1 MSKLKPCEEAVDHE
15 APNGERERTGEVEKE
30 RERLEERGGEIDE
43 MGDGGRERQ
52 RERPRAPRHQTCG
65 GRSHLGSVSP
75 IPGSSADVT
84 WIRDELTQLN
94 PSKFLTHKIMSK
106 GKWPV

>member
-52 RERPRAPRHQTCG
+52 REREAKSTKAPDMWGKKPSWKCISNPR
-65 GRSHLGSVSP
+65 
-75 IPGSSADVT
+75 
-84 WIRDELTQLN
+84 QL
-94 PSKFLTHKIMSK
+94 S
-106 GKWPV
+106 

>member
-43 MGDGGRERQ
+43 MGDGGRETQ
-52 RERPRAPRHQTCG
+52 RERGQEHQGTRHVGEEAILEVYLQSQAAQLM
-65 GRSHLGSVSP
+65 SHGSQMNLP
-75 IPGSSADVT
+75 SST
-84 WIRDELTQLN
+84 LPN
-94 PSKFLTHKIMSK
+94 S
-106 GKWPV
+106 